1 MTSSYLLRNSTTE
14 SGAAIAVPHIV
25 IASIATNIGRPPRVA
40 FGSGSGGYVRRFTV
54 LSALAATV
62 AVVGCR
68 NDSRAPADGMT
79 ADLERDLQLA
89 AAVRPQ
95 RSGVVSAIEQVANG
109 GPSGTARGVRAAVH
123 VRKRSPLE
131 SRSGAKQDVAA
142 AHVAADVTAPRF
154 AVGVTQTAAP
164 TDIPDP
170 VATSPSQGPSVGG
183 SDGSYTGGSDEGSI
197 GRGRGDDGRGRGPG
211 GIGVIIR
218 GGGAG
223 DDHCEPQGP
232 RRGTRNGGQTGG
244 MGGIGGVIGGIIGG
258 AGRFPVGRP
267 TNFPRY

>member
-1 MTSSYLLRNSTTE
+1 M
-14 SGAAIAVPHIV
+14 
-25 IASIATNIGRPPRVA
+25 
-40 FGSGSGGYVRRFTV
+40 RRFTV

-142 AHVAADVTAPRF
+142 AHVSADVSAPRF

-183 SDGSYTGGSDEGSI
+183 SDGSYAGGSDEGSI